1 MDILKQLKWYIKKP
15 FLFISYHYYCSRSSK
30 CDYFCLKQLTRTFS
44 LYSANDNNAERGNK
58 CYGNY
63 YILRNALGEKFQPK
77 CMIEHGLYFYYT
89 IVEEC
94 MQPGLDTIYTYSK
107 LRENHIRETIGSRL
121 DKRIIPVGPYIKYA
135 KNFKSLDELRA
146 LKVKFGR
153 ILLVYPSHNFPN
165 NEVSYN
171 NDEFEKIIDE
181 MAKDYD
187 TVFISMIGYDIELGA
202 NQYYEDKGYV
212 VVTSGSRSDP
222 YFLNRQRDLIE
233 LADMTI
239 SNSIGT
245 HIGYCI
251 CLGTPHYLFAQKIDW
266 AGGIKEQDRITL
278 STRVELY
285 NAFGS
290 RRPIITPQQIEIVK
304 KYWGEFSDP
313 VKQSFL

>member
-15 FLFISYHYYCSRSSK
+15 FLFISYHYYCWRSSK
-30 CDYFCLKQLTRTFS
+30 CDYFCLKQLTKTFS

-121 DKRIIPVGPYIKYA
+121 DKQIIPVGPYIKYA

-153 ILLVYPSHNFPN
+153 ILLAYPSHNFPN

-202 NQYYEDKGYV
+202 NKYYEDKGYV

-251 CLGTPHYLFAQKIDW
+251 CLGTPQYLFTQRIDW

-278 STRVELY
+278 STRAELY

-313 VKQSFL
+313 VKRSFL

>member
-1 MDILKQLKWYIKKP
+1 M
-15 FLFISYHYYCSRSSK
+15 FISYHYYCWRSSK
-30 CDYFCLKQLTRTFS
+30 YDYFCLKQLTKTFS

-121 DKRIIPVGPYIKYA
+121 DKQIIPVGPYIKYA

-153 ILLVYPSHNFPN
+153 ILLAYPSHNFPN

-202 NQYYEDKGYV
+202 NQYYEDSEK
-212 VVTSGSRSDP
+212 
-222 YFLNRQRDLIE
+222 I
-233 LADMTI
+233 
-239 SNSIGT
+239 
-245 HIGYCI
+245 
-251 CLGTPHYLFAQKIDW
+251 LG
-266 AGGIKEQDRITL
+266 RI
-278 STRVELY
+278 
-285 NAFGS
+285 F
-290 RRPIITPQQIEIVK
+290 
-304 KYWGEFSDP
+304 
-313 VKQSFL
+313 

>member
-1 MDILKQLKWYIKKP
+1 
-15 FLFISYHYYCSRSSK
+15 
-30 CDYFCLKQLTRTFS
+30 
-44 LYSANDNNAERGNK
+44 
-58 CYGNY
+58 
-63 YILRNALGEKFQPK
+63 
-77 CMIEHGLYFYYT
+77 
-89 IVEEC
+89 
-94 MQPGLDTIYTYSK
+94 
-107 LRENHIRETIGSRL
+107 
-121 DKRIIPVGPYIKYA
+121 
-135 KNFKSLDELRA
+135 
-146 LKVKFGR
+146 
-153 ILLVYPSHNFPN
+153 
-165 NEVSYN
+165 
-171 NDEFEKIIDE
+171 

-202 NQYYEDKGYV
+202 NKYYEDKGYV

-251 CLGTPHYLFAQKIDW
+251 CLGTPHYLFTQRIDW

-278 STRVELY
+278 STRAELY

-313 VKQSFL
+313 VKRSFL

>member
-15 FLFISYHYYCSRSSK
+15 FLFISYHYYCWRSSK
-30 CDYFCLKQLTRTFS
+30 CDYFCLKQLTKTFS

-121 DKRIIPVGPYIKYA
+121 DKQIIPVGPYIKYA

-153 ILLVYPSHNFPN
+153 ILLAYPSHNFPN

-202 NQYYEDKGYV
+202 NKYYEDKGYV
-212 VVTSGSRSDP
+212 VVT
-222 YFLNRQRDLIE
+222 
-233 LADMTI
+233 
-239 SNSIGT
+239 
-245 HIGYCI
+245 
-251 CLGTPHYLFAQKIDW
+251 
-266 AGGIKEQDRITL
+266 
-278 STRVELY
+278 
-285 NAFGS
+285 
-290 RRPIITPQQIEIVK
+290 
-304 KYWGEFSDP
+304 
-313 VKQSFL
+313 